1 MAIHDEVL
9 DAARRLCR
17 DRADWR
23 FTPIEVVNLL
33 GHLNASS
40 IRTHIVSRCC
50 VNAPS
55 HHQHRWPYF
64 TRIQRGVYE
73 IRAGLRVPRLAS
85 QGNGRQ
91 GASRERVSESAATY
105 RASEDIAVRPAIHA
119 VVVKSNAWY
128 VAECLEVAVV
138 TQGRTL
144 DETVSNLREAI
155 ALHLRDDEW
164 RRLDI
169 APTPRLVISYEPS
182 LVEA

>member
-1 MAIHDEVL
+1 MTIHGAVL
-9 DAARRLCR
+9 DTAWRLCR
-17 DRADWR
+17 DRDDWR
-23 FTPIEVVNLL
+23 FTPVEVVNLL

-64 TRIQRGVYE
+64 TRVQRGVYE
-73 IRAGLRVPRLAS
+73 IRPEYRVPRPAS
-85 QGNGRQ
+85 RPDGGQ
-91 GASRERVSESAATY
+91 GASRARVSESAATY
-105 RASEDIAVRPAIHA
+105 RASEDTAVRPAIHA
-119 VVVKSNAWY
+119 VIIKSNAWY

-155 ALHLRDDEW
+155 ALHLSDDEW

-182 LVEA
+182 PVEA